1 MSGQSKYSL
10 IGNWSGETGLAA
22 REMAEVMHTPA
33 GEATTLTL
41 SLEVNLSS
49 PRSRS
54 PKCFTSY

>member
-49 PRSRS
+49 PR
-54 PKCFTSY
+54 